1 MARAAAVSIPR
12 MTPCAWRLRTI
23 TAWAWPSALTSSVKR
38 PSPRTSLGSSLRLT
52 GWPMPNFEI
61 AQLFG
66 SFCRFIY
73 CLRSLEVTGG
83 RAEIEDKA
91 RLHKDLCPS
100 YATPMQL
107 LREAATLLHS
117 DRFGIWTSPRRRA
130 AGPASAWQEGLR

>member
-1 MARAAAVSIPR
+1 M
-12 MTPCAWRLRTI
+12 
-23 TAWAWPSALTSSVKR
+23 
-38 PSPRTSLGSSLRLT
+38 T
-52 GWPMPNFEI
+52 GWPMPNLEI

-73 CLRSLEVTGG
+73 CLRSLEATDG
-83 RAEIEDKA
+83 RAEIEDKT

-100 YATPMQL
+100 YAILVQL

-117 DRFGIWTSPRRRA
+117 DRFDIWTSPRRRA